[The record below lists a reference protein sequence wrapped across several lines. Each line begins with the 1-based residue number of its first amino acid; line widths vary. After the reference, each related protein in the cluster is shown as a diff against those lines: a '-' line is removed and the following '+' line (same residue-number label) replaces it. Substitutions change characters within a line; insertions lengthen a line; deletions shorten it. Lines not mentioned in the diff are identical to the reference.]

1 MSELAAD
8 TLLLPPVKDKKIGSW
23 SYASGRIS
31 SLEVNLFRKNGLD
44 RLYAADNEQDLR
56 LLMQEHHYPQ
66 EEFNTALKLERIE
79 TFGLLEQVA
88 PQDGYRVA
96 LMLFADVHNIK
107 FMLKENLKRDNRRSL
122 DEMSHLLLQPSLVD
136 PARLNELVCGIRDKS
151 DGPGWVIPLIEAGEK
166 AYSESYES
174 AAIDRALDKMAHRLA
189 AKMAD
194 RLNNEW
200 FIRYFALQRDLIN
213 LETLLR
219 VRSRSVSET
228 VYKDSLLP
236 SGLISVKLWE
246 SLYDAEDEKISMAFA
261 GTPYEIFAAYP
272 EEYNEGGLAANFV
285 RDRDRVLIDHIEKGR
300 HVLSGPELVLSY
312 VLAREYEIKNL
323 RIVDAAIRNHLSP
336 EQRNALRRD
345 LW

>member
-8 TLLLPPVKDKKIGSW
+8 NLLLPPVKDKKIGSW
-23 SYASGRIS
+23 SYAAGRIR
-31 SLEVNLFRKNGLD
+31 SLEVNLFGKSGLD
-44 RLYAADNEQDLR
+44 RLYVADKEQDLR

-66 EEFNTALKLERIE
+66 EEFSVALRQERVE
-79 TFGLLEQVA
+79 TFRLLEEVA

-96 LMLFADVHNIK
+96 LLLFADVHNLK
-107 FMLKENLKRDNRRSL
+107 FMLKEWLKADNRRSL
-122 DEMSHLLLQPSLVD
+122 DEMSHLLLQPSLLD
-136 PARLNELVCGIRDKS
+136 PVRLNELICGIRDKS
-151 DGPGWVIPLIEAGEK
+151 DGPGWIIPLIAAGEK
-166 AYSESYES
+166 AYSNSYEA
-174 AAIDRALDKMAHRLA
+174 AAIDRALDKTAHRLA

-194 RLNNEW
+194 QLNNGW

-219 VRSRSVSET
+219 VRSRSLSET
-228 VYKDSLLP
+228 LYKESLLP
-236 SGLISVKLWE
+236 SGLISEDLWQN
-246 SLYDAEDEKISMAFA
+246 LYQAEDGKISMALTA
-261 GTPYEIFAAYP
+261 TPYEDFAAYV
-272 EEYNEGGLAANFV
+272 ENYSDGGQAANFV
-285 RDRDRVLIDHIEKGR
+285 RDREQLLIDHIEKGR

-323 RIVDAAIRNHLSP
+323 RIVDAAIRNQLSL

>member
-1 MSELAAD
+1 MNELAAE

-23 SYASGRIS
+23 GYAAGRIR
-31 SLEVNLFRKNGLD
+31 SLEVHLFGKSGLD
-44 RLYAADNEQDLR
+44 RLYAVDNEQDLR

-66 EEFNTALKLERIE
+66 EEFNAALRKERVE
-79 TFGLLEQVA
+79 AFSLLEQVA
-88 PQDGYRVA
+88 PQDGYRLA
-96 LMLFADVHNIK
+96 LLLFSDVHNLK
-107 FMLKENLKRDNRRSL
+107 FMIKDNLKRDKRRSL

-136 PARLNELVCGIRDKS
+136 PAQLHELICGTRDRS
-151 DGPGWVIPLIEAGEK
+151 DGPGWIIPLIAAGEK
-166 AYSESYES
+166 AYSDTYEA
-174 AAIDRALDKMAHRLA
+174 AAIDRALDKIAHRLA

-194 RLNNEW
+194 QLNNGW

-219 VRSRSVSET
+219 VRSRSLSET
-228 VYKDSLLP
+228 LYKESLLP
-236 SGLISVKLWE
+236 SGLISEELWQ
-246 SLYDAEDEKISMAFA
+246 SLYQAENEKISRVLNA
-261 GTPYEIFAAYP
+261 TPYRDLAAYT
-272 EEYNEGGLAANFV
+272 EDYSGGGQAANFV
-285 RDRDRVLIDHIEKGR
+285 RDRDQILIDHIEKGR